1 MLERSDEVVKLR
13 GKMFLAQDMEL
24 DAINPILITFK
35 SSIRETWRVILG
47 SVS

>member
-24 DAINPILITFK
+24 EAINPILITIK
-35 SSIRETWRVILG
+35 
-47 SVS
+47 